1 MKDVSR
7 RPANLRVSE
16 VPFPSVPSPPRGEGT
31 KRRGTL
37 FLSPMTI
44 AVLAVALVVVSASS
58 LRAEDDDGKLRI
70 IAFGAHPDDAEFQ
83 CGGTA
88 AMWAKAGHHVKLV
101 SVTNGDIGHWA
112 MAGGPLAIRRT
123 AEVTECAKRWGTT
136 VQVLDIHDGELM
148 PTLENRR
155 TIARLIRD
163 WNADLVLAH
172 RPNDY
177 HPDHRYTG
185 ILVQDAAFMVA
196 VPFFVP
202 DTKPLKKNPVFMYYP
217 DRFKKPYAFEPDI
230 AISLDDVFDKK
241 VDAVDAL
248 VSQVYEGGA
257 LGSEETLIQRKAHDP
272 VARKEILRQSWSRRN
287 GRIADLYR
295 DSLIEWYGQ
304 EAGKTIKHA
313 EAYQVC
319 EYGRQ
324 PSKSELKKLF
334 PFFD

>member
-1 MKDVSR
+1 MT
-7 RPANLRVSE
+7 L
-16 VPFPSVPSPPRGEGT
+16 PRMLLLPLALLFGLTTTT
-31 KRRGTL
+31 KL
-37 FLSPMTI
+37 H
-44 AVLAVALVVVSASS
+44 AQDDAS
-58 LRAEDDDGKLRI
+58 DGKLRI

-83 CGGTA
+83 MGGSA
-88 AMWAKAGHHVKLV
+88 IKWAKLGHHVKLV
-101 SVTNGDIGHWA
+101 SVTNGDLGHWEIS
-112 MAGGPLAIRRT
+112 GGPLAIRRT
-123 AEVTECAKRWGTT
+123 KEVQEAARRMGTT

-230 AISLDDVFDKK
+230 AISLDEVFDEK
-241 VDAVDAL
+241 VNAVDAL

-257 LGSEETLIQRKAHDP
+257 LGSEETLIKRQAGDP

-295 DSLIEWYGQ
+295 DTLIEWYGQ
-304 EAGKTIKHA
+304 DAGKVVKHA

-324 PSKSELKKLF
+324 PSKAELKKLF
-334 PFFD
+334 PFFDKPTE

>member
-1 MKDVSR
+1 MMTR
-7 RPANLRVSE
+7 WTTLLLL
-16 VPFPSVPSPPRGEGT
+16 
-31 KRRGTL
+31 TL
-37 FLSPMTI
+37 FCTLSVT
-44 AVLAVALVVVSASS
+44 ASADEK
-58 LRAEDDDGKLRI
+58 ADDGKLRI

-83 CGGTA
+83 MGGSA
-88 AMWAKAGHHVKLV
+88 IKWAKLGHHVKLV
-101 SVTNGDIGHWA
+101 SVTNGDIGHWN

-123 AEVTECAKRWGTT
+123 KEVQEAARRMGTT
-136 VQVLDIHDGELM
+136 VEVLDIHDGELM

-155 TIARLIRD
+155 TIARLIRE

-185 ILVQDAAFMVA
+185 ILVQDAAFMGA

-202 DTKPLKKNPVFMYYP
+202 DTKPLTKNPVFMYYP

-230 AISLDDVFDKK
+230 AISLDDVFDEK
-241 VDAVDAL
+241 VNAVDAL

-257 LGSEETLIQRKAHDP
+257 LGSEETLIKRKVGDP
-272 VARKEILRQSWSRRN
+272 VARKEILRESWSRRN
-287 GRIADLYR
+287 GRIADRYR

-304 EAGKTIKHA
+304 HAGKAVKHA

-324 PSKSELKKLF
+324 PSKAELKKLF
-334 PFFD
+334 PFFDKAAE

>member
-1 MKDVSR
+1 MMKRSTM
-7 RPANLRVSE
+7 LLLL
-16 VPFPSVPSPPRGEGT
+16 
-31 KRRGTL
+31 TL
-37 FLSPMTI
+37 FFGLSLN
-44 AVLAVALVVVSASS
+44 ASADEK
-58 LRAEDDDGKLRI
+58 ADDGKLRI

-83 CGGTA
+83 MGGSA
-88 AMWAKAGHHVKLV
+88 IKWAKLGHHVKLV
-101 SVTNGDIGHWA
+101 SVTNGDIGHWS

-123 AEVTECAKRWGTT
+123 KEVQEAARRMGTT
-136 VQVLDIHDGELM
+136 VEVLDIHDGELM

-155 TIARLIRD
+155 TIARLIRE

-202 DTKPLKKNPVFMYYP
+202 DTKPLTKNPVFMYYP
-217 DRFKKPYAFEPDI
+217 DRFKKPYAFEADI
-230 AISLDDVFDKK
+230 AISLDDVFDEK
-241 VDAVDAL
+241 VNAVDAL

-257 LGSEETLIQRKAHDP
+257 LGSEETLIKRQAGDP
-272 VARKEILRQSWSRRN
+272 IARKEILRESWSRRN

-295 DSLIEWYGQ
+295 DTLIEWYGQ
-304 EAGKTIKHA
+304 DAGKAIKHA

-324 PSKSELKKLF
+324 PSKDELKKLF
-334 PFFD
+334 PFFDTAE

>member
-1 MKDVSR
+1 MTR
-7 RPANLRVSE
+7 TTTFLL
-16 VPFPSVPSPPRGEGT
+16 
-31 KRRGTL
+31 TL
-37 FLSPMTI
+37 T
-44 AVLAVALVVVSASS
+44 LVFGLSASLS
-58 LRAEDDDGKLRI
+58 ADEKADDGKLRI

-83 CGGTA
+83 MGGSA
-88 AMWAKAGHHVKLV
+88 IKWAKLGHHVKLV
-101 SVTNGDIGHWA
+101 SVTNGDIGHWS

-123 AEVTECAKRWGTT
+123 KEVQEAARRMGTT
-136 VQVLDIHDGELM
+136 VEVLDIHDGELM

-155 TIARLIRD
+155 TIARLIRE

-202 DTKPLKKNPVFMYYP
+202 DTKPLTKNPVFMYYP
-217 DRFKKPYAFEPDI
+217 DRFKKPYAFEADI
-230 AISLDDVFDKK
+230 AISLDEVFDEK
-241 VDAVDAL
+241 VNAVDAL

-257 LGSEETLIQRKAHDP
+257 MGSEETLIQRKAGDP

-295 DSLIEWYGQ
+295 DTLIEWYGQ
-304 EAGKTIKHA
+304 EAGKAVKHA

-324 PSKSELKKLF
+324 PSKAELKKLF
-334 PFFD
+334 PFFGKPAE

>member
-1 MKDVSR
+1 MVR
-7 RPANLRVSE
+7 AATILL
-16 VPFPSVPSPPRGEGT
+16 
-31 KRRGTL
+31 TL
-37 FLSPMTI
+37 TF
-44 AVLAVALVVVSASS
+44 AFALALSAS
-58 LRAEDDDGKLRI
+58 AEEKADDGKLRI

-83 CGGTA
+83 MGGSA
-88 AMWAKAGHHVKLV
+88 IKWAKLGHHVKLV
-101 SVTNGDIGHWA
+101 SVTNGDIGHWN

-123 AEVTECAKRWGTT
+123 KEVQEAARRMGTT

-217 DRFKKPYAFEPDI
+217 DRFKKPYPFEPDI
-230 AISLDDVFDKK
+230 AISLDDVFDEK
-241 VDAVDAL
+241 VNAVDAL

-257 LGSEETLIQRKAHDP
+257 LGSEETLIKRKAADP
-272 VARKEILRQSWSRRN
+272 VARKKILRESWSRRN

-295 DSLIEWYGQ
+295 DTLIEWYGQ
-304 EAGKTIKHA
+304 EAGKAVKHA

-319 EYGRQ
+319 EYGHQ
-324 PSKSELKKLF
+324 PSKAELKKLF
-334 PFFD
+334 PFFDKPANGQQ

>member
-1 MKDVSR
+1 MMTRSTT
-7 RPANLRVSE
+7 LLLI
-16 VPFPSVPSPPRGEGT
+16 
-31 KRRGTL
+31 TL
-37 FLSPMTI
+37 FCTFSIT
-44 AVLAVALVVVSASS
+44 ASADEK
-58 LRAEDDDGKLRI
+58 ADDGKLRI

-83 CGGTA
+83 MGGSA
-88 AMWAKAGHHVKLV
+88 IKWAKLGHHVKLV
-101 SVTNGDIGHWA
+101 SVTNGDIGHWS

-123 AEVTECAKRWGTT
+123 KEVQEAARRMGTT
-136 VQVLDIHDGELM
+136 VEVLDIHDGELM

-155 TIARLIRD
+155 TIARLIRE

-202 DTKPLKKNPVFMYYP
+202 DTKPLTKNPVFMYYP

-230 AISLDDVFDKK
+230 AISLDDVFDEK
-241 VDAVDAL
+241 VNAVDAL

-257 LGSEETLIQRKAHDP
+257 LGSEETLIKRKVGDP
-272 VARKEILRQSWSRRN
+272 VARKEILRESWSRRN
-287 GRIADLYR
+287 GRIADRYR

-304 EAGKTIKHA
+304 DAGKAVKHA

-324 PSKSELKKLF
+324 PSKAELKKLF
-334 PFFD
+334 PFFDKAAE

>member
-1 MKDVSR
+1 MMTRSTT
-7 RPANLRVSE
+7 LLLI
-16 VPFPSVPSPPRGEGT
+16 
-31 KRRGTL
+31 TL
-37 FLSPMTI
+37 FCTFSIT
-44 AVLAVALVVVSASS
+44 ASADEK
-58 LRAEDDDGKLRI
+58 ADDGKLRI

-83 CGGTA
+83 MGGSA
-88 AMWAKAGHHVKLV
+88 IKWAKLGHHVKLV
-101 SVTNGDIGHWA
+101 SVTNGDIGHWS

-123 AEVTECAKRWGTT
+123 KEVQEAARRMGTT
-136 VQVLDIHDGELM
+136 VEVLDIHDGELM

-155 TIARLIRD
+155 TIARLIRE

-202 DTKPLKKNPVFMYYP
+202 DTKPLTKNPVFMYYP

-230 AISLDDVFDKK
+230 AISLDDVFDEK
-241 VDAVDAL
+241 VNAVDAL

-257 LGSEETLIQRKAHDP
+257 LGSEETLIKRKVGDP
-272 VARKEILRQSWSRRN
+272 VARKAILRASWSRRN

-304 EAGKTIKHA
+304 DAGKAVKHA

-324 PSKSELKKLF
+324 PSKAELKKLF
-334 PFFD
+334 PFFDKAAE

>member
-1 MKDVSR
+1 MT
-7 RPANLRVSE
+7 RVTTMLLTS
-16 VPFPSVPSPPRGEGT
+16 
-31 KRRGTL
+31 TL
-37 FLSPMTI
+37 VFGLTASLS
-44 AVLAVALVVVSASS
+44 ADEKA
-58 LRAEDDDGKLRI
+58 DDGKLRI

-83 CGGTA
+83 MGGSA
-88 AMWAKAGHHVKLV
+88 IKWAKLGHHVKLV
-101 SVTNGDIGHWA
+101 SVTNGDIGHWN

-123 AEVTECAKRWGTT
+123 EEVQEAARRMGTT

-155 TIARLIRD
+155 TIARLIRE

-202 DTKPLKKNPVFMYYP
+202 DTKPLTKNPVFMYYP
-217 DRFKKPYAFEPDI
+217 DRFKKPYAFEADI
-230 AISLDDVFDKK
+230 AISLDDVFDEK
-241 VDAVDAL
+241 VNAVDAL

-257 LGSEETLIQRKAHDP
+257 LGSEETLIQRKAGDP

-287 GRIADLYR
+287 GRIADRYR
-295 DSLIEWYGQ
+295 DTLIEWYGQ
-304 EAGKTIKHA
+304 DAGKAVKHA

-324 PSKSELKKLF
+324 PSKAELKKLF
-334 PFFD
+334 PFFGKPAE

>member
-1 MKDVSR
+1 MFHSR
-7 RPANLRVSE
+7 MLL
-16 VPFPSVPSPPRGEGT
+16 FPLVL
-31 KRRGTL
+31 L
-37 FLSPMTI
+37 FG
-44 AVLAVALVVVSASS
+44 VLASETVH
-58 LRAEDDDGKLRI
+58 AEDEASDGKLRI

-83 CGGTA
+83 MGGA
-88 AMWAKAGHHVKLV
+88 AIKWAKLGHHVKLV
-101 SVTNGDIGHWA
+101 SVTNGDLGHWEIS
-112 MAGGPLAIRRT
+112 GGPLAIRRT
-123 AEVTECAKRWGTT
+123 KEVQEAARRMGTS
-136 VQVLDIHDGELM
+136 VEVLDIHDGELM
-148 PTLENRR
+148 PSLENRR

-230 AISLDDVFDKK
+230 AISLDDVFEKK

-272 VARKEILRQSWSRRN
+272 VARKEMLRESWGRRN
-287 GRIADLYR
+287 GGIANLYR

-304 EAGKTIKHA
+304 EAGAAVKYA

-324 PSKSELKKLF
+324 PSKAELKRLF
-334 PFFD
+334 PFFDK

>member
-1 MKDVSR
+1 MTASR
-7 RPANLRVSE
+7 MMLPLALL
-16 VPFPSVPSPPRGEGT
+16 FGL
-31 KRRGTL
+31 TL
-37 FLSPMTI
+37 TSDL
-44 AVLAVALVVVSASS
+44 VAQDDSS
-58 LRAEDDDGKLRI
+58 DGKLRI

-83 CGGTA
+83 MGGSA
-88 AMWAKAGHHVKLV
+88 IKWAKLGHHVKLV
-101 SVTNGDIGHWA
+101 SVTNGDLGHWGIS
-112 MAGGPLAIRRT
+112 GGPLAIRRT
-123 AEVTECAKRWGTT
+123 KEVQEAARRMGTT

-196 VPFFVP
+196 VPFFVS

-230 AISLDDVFDKK
+230 AISLDDVFDEK
-241 VDAVDAL
+241 VNAVDAL

-257 LGSEETLIQRKAHDP
+257 LGSAETLIQRKAGDP

-295 DSLIEWYGQ
+295 DTLIEWYGQ
-304 EAGKTIKHA
+304 DAGKAIKHA

-324 PSKSELKKLF
+324 PTKAQLKTLF
-334 PFFD
+334 PFFDKATK

>member
-1 MKDVSR
+1 MMTRSTT
-7 RPANLRVSE
+7 LLLI
-16 VPFPSVPSPPRGEGT
+16 
-31 KRRGTL
+31 TL
-37 FLSPMTI
+37 FCTFSIT
-44 AVLAVALVVVSASS
+44 ASADEK
-58 LRAEDDDGKLRI
+58 ADDGKLRI

-83 CGGTA
+83 MGGSA
-88 AMWAKAGHHVKLV
+88 IKWAKLGHHVKLV
-101 SVTNGDIGHWA
+101 SVTNGDIGHWS

-123 AEVTECAKRWGTT
+123 KEVQEAARRMGTT
-136 VQVLDIHDGELM
+136 VEVLDIHDGELM

-155 TIARLIRD
+155 TIARLIRE

-202 DTKPLKKNPVFMYYP
+202 DTKPLTKNPVFMYYP

-230 AISLDDVFDKK
+230 AISLDDVFDEK
-241 VDAVDAL
+241 VNAVDAL

-257 LGSEETLIQRKAHDP
+257 LGSEETLIKRKVGDP
-272 VARKEILRQSWSRRN
+272 VARKEILRASWSRRN

-304 EAGKTIKHA
+304 DAGKAVKHA

-324 PSKSELKKLF
+324 PSKAELKKLF
-334 PFFD
+334 PFFDKAAE

>member
-1 MKDVSR
+1 MMTRWTMLLLV
-7 RPANLRVSE
+7 
-16 VPFPSVPSPPRGEGT
+16 
-31 KRRGTL
+31 TL
-37 FLSPMTI
+37 FCTFSVT
-44 AVLAVALVVVSASS
+44 ASANEKS
-58 LRAEDDDGKLRI
+58 ADGKLRI

-83 CGGTA
+83 MGGSA
-88 AMWAKAGHHVKLV
+88 IKWAKLGHHVKLV
-101 SVTNGDIGHWA
+101 SVTNGDIGHWS

-123 AEVTECAKRWGTT
+123 KEVQEAARRMGTT
-136 VQVLDIHDGELM
+136 VEVLDIHDGELM

-155 TIARLIRD
+155 TIARLIRE

-185 ILVQDAAFMVA
+185 ILVQDAAYMVA

-202 DTKPLKKNPVFMYYP
+202 DTKPLTKNPVFMYYP

-230 AISLDDVFDKK
+230 AISLDDVFDEK
-241 VDAVDAL
+241 VNAVDAL

-257 LGSEETLIQRKAHDP
+257 LGSEETLIKRKVGDP
-272 VARKEILRQSWSRRN
+272 VARKEILRESWSRRN
-287 GRIADLYR
+287 GRIADRYR

-304 EAGKTIKHA
+304 DAGKAVKHA

-324 PSKSELKKLF
+324 PSKAELKKLF
-334 PFFD
+334 PFFDKAAE

>member
-1 MKDVSR
+1 MMTRWTMLLLV
-7 RPANLRVSE
+7 
-16 VPFPSVPSPPRGEGT
+16 
-31 KRRGTL
+31 TL
-37 FLSPMTI
+37 FCTFSVT
-44 AVLAVALVVVSASS
+44 ASANEKS
-58 LRAEDDDGKLRI
+58 ADGKLRI

-83 CGGTA
+83 RGGSA
-88 AMWAKAGHHVKLV
+88 IKWAKLGHHVKLV
-101 SVTNGDIGHWA
+101 SVTNGDIGHWN

-123 AEVTECAKRWGTT
+123 KEVQEAARRMGTT
-136 VQVLDIHDGELM
+136 VEVLDIHDGELM

-155 TIARLIRD
+155 TIARLIRE

-185 ILVQDAAFMVA
+185 ILVQDAAYMVA

-202 DTKPLKKNPVFMYYP
+202 DTKPLTKNPVFMYYP
-217 DRFKKPYAFEPDI
+217 DGFKKPYAFEPDI
-230 AISLDDVFDKK
+230 AISLDDVFDEK
-241 VDAVDAL
+241 VNAVDAL

-257 LGSEETLIQRKAHDP
+257 LGSEETLIKRKVGDP
-272 VARKEILRQSWSRRN
+272 VARKEILRESWSRRN
-287 GRIADLYR
+287 GRIADRYR

-304 EAGKTIKHA
+304 DAGKAVKHA

-324 PSKSELKKLF
+324 PSKAELKKLF
-334 PFFD
+334 PFFDKAAE

>member
-1 MKDVSR
+1 MT
-7 RPANLRVSE
+7 L
-16 VPFPSVPSPPRGEGT
+16 PRMLLLPL
-31 KRRGTL
+31 TL
-37 FLSPMTI
+37 LFGLTI
-44 AVLAVALVVVSASS
+44 TTRLHAQDDAS
-58 LRAEDDDGKLRI
+58 DGKLRI

-83 CGGTA
+83 MGGSA
-88 AMWAKAGHHVKLV
+88 IKWAKLGHHVKLV
-101 SVTNGDIGHWA
+101 SVTNGDLGHWGIS
-112 MAGGPLAIRRT
+112 GGPLAIRRT
-123 AEVTECAKRWGTT
+123 KEVQEAARRMGTT

-230 AISLDDVFDKK
+230 AISLDDIFDEK
-241 VDAVDAL
+241 VNAVDAL

-257 LGSEETLIQRKAHDP
+257 LGSEDTLIQRKAGDP

-287 GRIADLYR
+287 GRIADRYR
-295 DSLIEWYGQ
+295 DTLIEWYGQ
-304 EAGKTIKHA
+304 DAGKAIKHA

-319 EYGRQ
+319 EYGHQ
-324 PSKSELKKLF
+324 PTKAQLKRLF
-334 PFFD
+334 PFFDKPTK

>member
-1 MKDVSR
+1 MFHSR
-7 RPANLRVSE
+7 MLL
-16 VPFPSVPSPPRGEGT
+16 FPLVL
-31 KRRGTL
+31 L
-37 FLSPMTI
+37 FG
-44 AVLAVALVVVSASS
+44 VLASETVH
-58 LRAEDDDGKLRI
+58 AEDEASDGKLRI

-83 CGGTA
+83 MGGA
-88 AMWAKAGHHVKLV
+88 AIKWAKLGHHVKLV
-101 SVTNGDIGHWA
+101 SVTNGDLGHWEIS
-112 MAGGPLAIRRT
+112 GGPLAIRRT
-123 AEVTECAKRWGTT
+123 KEVQEAARRMGTS
-136 VQVLDIHDGELM
+136 VEVLDIHDGELM
-148 PTLENRR
+148 PSLENRR

-230 AISLDDVFDKK
+230 AISLDDVFEKK

-272 VARKEILRQSWSRRN
+272 VARKEMLRESWGRRN
-287 GRIADLYR
+287 GGIANLYR

-304 EAGKTIKHA
+304 EAGAAVKYA

-324 PSKSELKKLF
+324 PSKVELKRLF
-334 PFFD
+334 PFFDK